1 MVMSDNML
9 VRVERNGPVTTVI
22 INRPRA
28 RNAVDRP
35 TADALS
41 AAFLEFEHDENASA
55 AVLCGEGGTFC
66 AGADLK
72 GVADGRGNRTVDL
85 KAGFDPLAADAPMG
99 PTRMRLSKPVIAA
112 VSGYAVAG
120 GLELAVWCDLRV
132 AEDDAV
138 FGVFCRRWGVPLI
151 DGGTVRLPRLIGQ
164 SRAMDMILTGRP
176 VGAMEAFGMGLAN
189 RVVPKGEGRHEAEK
203 LARQIA
209 RFPQAC
215 LKGDRSSVYEQWDL
229 DYAAAMAGE
238 FAHGRAT
245 LASGEALKGASEFAQ
260 GKGRGGRFD
269 DL

>member
-1 MVMSDNML
+1 MGAEHVH
-9 VRVERNGPVTTVI
+9 VEHNGEVTTVI
-22 INRPRA
+22 LDRPQT

-35 TADALS
+35 TGDALVK
-41 AAFLEFEHDENASA
+41 AFLAFETDSRAKV
-55 AVLCGEGGTFC
+55 AVLWGAGGSFC

-72 GVADGRGNRTVDL
+72 GMSEGRGNRLSVP
-85 KAGFDPLAADAPMG
+85 GQHFDPHSGDAPMG

-112 VSGYAVAG
+112 VAGYAVAG
-120 GLELAVWCDLRV
+120 GLELACWCDLRV

-176 VGAMEAFGMGLAN
+176 VGAMEAFAFGLAN
-189 RVVPKGEGRHEAEK
+189 RVVPKGQSRHAAEK
-203 LARQIA
+203 LAHDIA
-209 RFPQAC
+209 RFPQMC
-215 LKGDRSSVYEQWDL
+215 LKGDRSSVYEQWDH
-229 DYAAAMAGE
+229 DHQHAMINE
-238 FAHGRAT
+238 FAHGTAT
-245 LASGEALKGASEFAQ
+245 LQTGESRSGAARFTS